1 MNKSLEGHASIYD
14 HRWKDSLLSW
24 LGRSALWVPL
34 GILVVLLGKVLWE
47 GASRLSV
54 EFLTSYPSR
63 FPEAAGI
70 VSPIVGSFMLIMGTV
85 VVAVPL
91 GIGAAVYLEEYAE
104 DNGFT
109 RLLEVNIS
117 TLAGV
122 PSVVYGLLGL
132 ELFVRIV
139 GLGRSVAAGSLTLSL
154 LVLPIVIIA
163 SREAIR
169 TVPDDLREA
178 ALGLGADRWTVVR
191 RIILPTALPGIMT
204 GTILS
209 ISRAIGETA
218 PIILVG
224 ALAYIAFIP
233 YGPGSPYTALPM
245 QIFNWISRP
254 QPEFERAAA
263 AAIIVLL
270 GIVLTLNALAIYL
283 RDRMQQRMNQ

>member
-1 MNKSLEGHASIYD
+1 
-14 HRWKDSLLSW
+14 
-24 LGRSALWVPL
+24 
-34 GILVVLLGKVLWE
+34 LVVLLGKVLWE

-70 VSPIVGSFMLIMGTV
+70 VSPIVGSFMLIMGTI